1 MIISDSSSTME
12 PRVVCYLRVSTA
24 EQSIDSQKVQ
34 LDEYCRRR
42 GWSQRVGWFIDRG
55 SGMKRDRGSFNV
67 MMDEVREGTVDILLT
82 WKIDRLARSLNHL
95 AQIIAELQTHRVAL
109 VCPSQGIDTTES
121 NPCAQFQL
129 NILAAVAQFERE
141 LITDRVNAGIVA
153 ARQRGVKLGRPATS
167 QADLKRIGALLV
179 QGYTAAKI
187 SRELKIPYSTASQ
200 TVREIR
206 EGSIPSASESPK
218 P

>member
-24 EQSIDSQKVQ
+24 EQNVDSQKLQ
-34 LDEYCRRR
+34 LEEYCRRR
-42 GWSQRVGWFIDRG
+42 GWSQRVAWFIDHA
-55 SGMKRDRGSFNV
+55 SGMKRERAAFNV

-95 AQIIAELQTHRVAL
+95 AQIIAALQTCKVAL

-141 LITDRVNAGIVA
+141 LITERVNAGIVA

-167 QADLKRIGALLV
+167 QADLQRIGGLV
-179 QGYTAAKI
+179 AQGYTAAKI
-187 SRELKIPYSTASQ
+187 SRELRIPYSTAAQ
-200 TVREIR
+200 TAREIR
-206 EGSIPSASESPK
+206 ERNIPADSK
-218 P
+218 

>member
-1 MIISDSSSTME
+1 
-12 PRVVCYLRVSTA
+12 
-24 EQSIDSQKVQ
+24 
-34 LDEYCRRR
+34 
-42 GWSQRVGWFIDRG
+42 
-55 SGMKRDRGSFNV
+55 MKRDRGAFNV

-141 LITDRVNAGIVA
+141 LITERVNAGIVA
-153 ARQRGVKLGRPATS
+153 ARQRGVKLGRPAMS
-167 QADLKRIGALLV
+167 QADSQRIGGLV
-179 QGYTAAKI
+179 AQGYTAAKI
-187 SRELKIPYSTASQ
+187 SRELRIPYSTAAQ
-200 TVREIR
+200 TAREIR
-206 EGSIPSASESPK
+206 ERNIPAASK
-218 P
+218 